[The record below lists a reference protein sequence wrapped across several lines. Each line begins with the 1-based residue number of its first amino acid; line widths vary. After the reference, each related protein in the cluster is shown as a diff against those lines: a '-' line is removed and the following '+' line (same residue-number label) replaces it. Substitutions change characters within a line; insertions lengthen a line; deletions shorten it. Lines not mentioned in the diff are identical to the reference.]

1 MADSA
6 NAFDILILGGGS
18 AGYAAALRSVQ
29 LGKKVGLI
37 EAEKV
42 GGTCLH
48 WGCIPTKAYLHSA
61 EVAEEARES
70 EKYGVKVSYEGVD
83 MAKVRDYKDSIIAG
97 KFKGLQ
103 GLLKMKGVTVIDGFG
118 KLTGEKTI
126 EVDGTEYTG
135 EHIILASGSV
145 SKTMG
150 LDIGG
155 RVMTSTQALELD
167 YLPKSAIVLGGGV
180 IGSEFASMWNSMG
193 VDVTIIEGLPHL
205 VPNEDPAII
214 KVLERTFKKRGI
226 KFNLGTFF
234 EKVEQSEDSAKVT
247 LADGKEFE
255 ADIVLVGVK
264 PKDMVATLTDLASSL
279 RPETVVVSVAAGVTA
294 ATMAAVLPAGQPIV
308 RTMPNTP
315 LTVGSGVVG
324 VAPGPG
330 VTEEQTTAVR
340 ALFEG
345 SGLVVPVAEEQL
357 SAVVATA
364 GSAPAYVFL
373 LAELI
378 AAHGAEMGLDA
389 ASAEAMAAATVKGA
403 GIMLQQEGARAEAL
417 RKAVMSPNGT
427 TEKAVEA
434 FLDGGMGDLVNR
446 AMDAAA
452 QRDKEMAEEF
462 GA

>member
-1 MADSA
+1 MK
-6 NAFDILILGGGS
+6 LTILGLGTMTGAILAGALEAGAVRAEDVTATTRS
-18 AGYAAALRSVQ
+18 AASAEKAAAQ
-29 LGKKVGLI
+29 
-37 EAEKV
+37 
-42 GGTCLH
+42 H
-48 WGCIPTKAYLHSA
+48 
-61 EVAEEARES
+61 
-70 EKYGVKVSYEGVD
+70 
-83 MAKVRDYKDSIIAG
+83 
-97 KFKGLQ
+97 
-103 GLLKMKGVTVIDGFG
+103 GVTV
-118 KLTGEKTI
+118 
-126 EVDGTEYTG
+126 
-135 EHIILASGSV
+135 
-145 SKTMG
+145 
-150 LDIGG
+150 
-155 RVMTSTQALELD
+155 TSQ
-167 YLPKSAIVLGGGV
+167 
-180 IGSEFASMWNSMG
+180 
-193 VDVTIIEGLPHL
+193 
-205 VPNEDPAII
+205 
-214 KVLERTFKKRGI
+214 ERDERA
-226 KFNLGTFF
+226 NHAA
-234 EKVEQSEDSAKVT
+234 VA
-247 LADGKEFE
+247 E

-264 PKDMVATLTDLASSL
+264 PKDMVATLTDLAPSL

-330 VTEEQTTAVR
+330 VTEEQATAVR

-389 ASAEAMAAATVKGA
+389 AAAEAMAAATVKGA